1 MQNISIRGIPA
12 DLAKALHEEKNRRG
26 QSLNQTVRDLLRRAL
41 GLGPNSPY
49 DNGLAAHAGTWSE
62 QDLRE
67 FEGATSAFSQIDKDL
82 WK

>member
-1 MQNISIRGIPA
+1 MLNISIRGIPP
-12 DLAKALHEEKNRRG
+12 DLAKALQEEKDRRG
-26 QSLNQTVRDLLRRAL
+26 QSLNRTVRELLRRAL

-62 QDLRE
+62 QDLQE
-67 FEGATSAFSQIDKDL
+67 FEHATSAFGQIDEEL

>member
-1 MQNISIRGIPA
+1 MQNISIRGIPP
-12 DLAKALHEEKNRRG
+12 DLAKALQEEKDRRG
-26 QSLNQTVRDLLRRAL
+26 QSLNRTVRELLRRAL
-41 GLGPNSPY
+41 GLGPNSHY

-67 FEGATSAFSQIDKDL
+67 FERATSAFGQIDEEL